1 MVVSMAAGAER
12 RARGSFR
19 ILATGSNLTA
29 ATRHHAITPSRRY
42 AITANR
48 LDRLDRLD
56 REIPGGAVHLEYTPE
71 QQQLRTELRA
81 YFAELVPEDV
91 YARYEDPA
99 AQKRFYRETIRRL
112 GADGWLGV
120 GWPKEY
126 GGRGM
131 TPMDQFIFFDEA
143 AQAVVP
149 LPLMALNTVG
159 PTIMQFGTDEQKA
172 YFLPRILAGEIDF
185 AIGYS
190 EPDAGTDLAA
200 LTCKAVREGDE
211 ETGTYVVNGQKIWTT
226 NGDTADWVW
235 LAVRTDPDAPAH
247 KGITMLLVPT
257 SDPGYSC
264 TLINTL
270 ASHDTTASYY
280 EDIRVPAARRVG
292 QENKGWRLIT
302 NQLNHE
308 RVTLAAHGTMAI
320 RALHDVQRWAASTKL
335 ADGRRVIDLSW
346 VRGRLARTHARLDA
360 MKLLNWQMVNAVES
374 GTLTPQDASAVKVYG
389 SEARRDAYAWLM
401 EIVGA
406 AGPLKDGSAGAVLH
420 GELER
425 GYRSAVIFTFGGG
438 NNEIQR
444 EIISW
449 IGLGMPRVRR

>member
-1 MVVSMAAGAER
+1 M
-12 RARGSFR
+12 
-19 ILATGSNLTA
+19 
-29 ATRHHAITPSRRY
+29 H
-42 AITANR
+42 
-48 LDRLDRLD
+48 LD
-56 REIPGGAVHLEYTPE
+56 HTPE
-71 QQQLRTELRA
+71 QQRLRAELRA
-81 YFAELVPEDV
+81 YFAELVPDHA
-91 YARYEDPA
+91 YARYGDKA
-99 AQKRFYRETIRRL
+99 AQKRFYRETVRRL
-112 GADGWLGV
+112 GTDGWLGV
-120 GWPKEY
+120 GWPEEY

-131 TPMDQFIFFDEA
+131 TAMEQFIFFDEA
-143 AQAVVP
+143 AQAGVP

-159 PTIMQFGTDEQKA
+159 PTLMRYGTEEQKA
-172 YFLPRILAGEIDF
+172 YFLPRILSGEIDF

-190 EPDAGTDLAA
+190 EPGAGTDLAS
-200 LTCKAVREGDE
+200 LRTRAVRDGE
-211 ETGTYVVNGQKIWTT
+211 EYVVNGQKIWTT

-235 LAVRTDPDAPAH
+235 LATRTDPAAPPH

-264 TLINTL
+264 TVINTL

-280 EDIRVPAARRVG
+280 ENIRVPVSRRVG
-292 QENKGWRLIT
+292 EENQGWRLIT

-308 RVTLAAHGTMAI
+308 RVTLAAHGTMAV
-320 RALHDVQRWAASTKL
+320 RALYDVQRWTMETKL
-335 ADGRRVIDLSW
+335 ADGRRVADLPW
-346 VRGRLARTHARLDA
+346 VRRLLARTHTRLDA
-360 MKLLNWQMVNAVES
+360 LKLMNWQMVTAVQE

-401 EIVGA
+401 EIVAA
-406 AGPLKDGSAGAVLH
+406 AGPLKEGSAGTVLH

>member
-1 MVVSMAAGAER
+1 MH
-12 RARGSFR
+12 
-19 ILATGSNLTA
+19 LA
-29 ATRHHAITPSRRY
+29 
-42 AITANR
+42 
-48 LDRLDRLD
+48 
-56 REIPGGAVHLEYTPE
+56 YTPE
-71 QQQLRTELRA
+71 QQQLRTELRT
-81 YFAELVPEDV
+81 YFAELVPDNV
-91 YARYEDPA
+91 YARYADPA
-99 AQKRFYRETIRRL
+99 AQKRFYRETVRRL
-112 GADGWLGV
+112 GGDGWLGV
-120 GWPKEY
+120 GWPEEY
-126 GGRGM
+126 GGRGLS
-131 TPMDQFIFFDEA
+131 PMEQFIFFDEA
-143 AQAVVP
+143 AQAGVP

-172 YFLPRILAGEIDF
+172 HFLPGILSGEIDF

-190 EPDAGTDLAA
+190 EPNAGTDLAA
-200 LTCKAVREGDE
+200 LKTRAVREGE
-211 ETGTYVVNGQKIWTT
+211 TYVVNGQKIWTT

-235 LAVRTDPDAPAH
+235 LAVRTDLDAPAH

-280 EDIRVPAARRVG
+280 EDVRVPVDRRVG
-292 QENKGWRLIT
+292 EENKGWRLIT

-320 RALHDVQRWAASTKL
+320 RALHDVRRWAADTRL
-335 ADGRRVIDLSW
+335 ADGRRVLDLGW
-346 VRGRLARTHARLDA
+346 VRKNLARTHTRLDA
-360 MKLLNWQMVNAVES
+360 MKLLNWQMVNAVQE

-389 SEARRDAYAWLM
+389 SEARRDAYAALM
-401 EIVGA
+401 EVVAA
-406 AGPLKDGSAGAVLH
+406 AGPLKEGSAGTVLH

-444 EIISW
+444 EIIAW

>member
-1 MVVSMAAGAER
+1 MDLQYTPQQRRLRAELREYFADVVPDDSDARRQRLHADPAER
-12 RARGSFR
+12 
-19 ILATGSNLTA
+19 
-29 ATRHHAITPSRRY
+29 
-42 AITANR
+42 
-48 LDRLDRLD
+48 
-56 REIPGGAVHLEYTPE
+56 
-71 QQQLRTELRA
+71 
-81 YFAELVPEDV
+81 
-91 YARYEDPA
+91 
-99 AQKRFYRETIRRL
+99 KRFYRRTIRRL
-112 GADGWLGV
+112 GADGRLGV
-120 GWPKEY
+120 GWPEEY
-126 GGRGM
+126 GGGGM
-131 TPMDQFIFFDEA
+131 TPMEQFIFFDEA
-143 AQAVVP
+143 AQAGVP

-159 PTIMQFGTDEQKA
+159 PTLMRYGTEEQKA
-172 YFLPRILAGEIDF
+172 TFLPGILSGELDF

-190 EPDAGTDLAA
+190 EPGAGTDLAS
-200 LTCKAVREGDE
+200 LTTRAVRDGD
-211 ETGTYVVNGQKIWTT
+211 GYVVNGQKIWTT

-235 LAVRTDPDAPAH
+235 LAVRTAPAEEGVPLH
-247 KGITMLLVPT
+247 KGISILLVPT

-280 EDIRVPAARRVG
+280 ENIRVPFTRRVG
-292 QENKGWRLIT
+292 AENDGWRLIT

-308 RVTLAAHGTMAI
+308 RVTLAAHGSAAI
-320 RALHDVQRWAASTKL
+320 RALRDVRDWAAATKL
-335 ADGRRVIDLSW
+335 PDGRRVTDLGW
-346 VRGRLARTHARLDA
+346 VRGLLARTHIRLDA
-360 MKLLNWQMVNAVES
+360 MKLLNWRMVDALQRS
-374 GTLTPQDASAVKVYG
+374 ALTPQDASAVKVYG

-401 EIVGA
+401 QILGA

>member
-1 MVVSMAAGAER
+1 ME
-12 RARGSFR
+12 
-19 ILATGSNLTA
+19 
-29 ATRHHAITPSRRY
+29 
-42 AITANR
+42 
-48 LDRLDRLD
+48 
-56 REIPGGAVHLEYTPE
+56 
-71 QQQLRTELRA
+71 
-81 YFAELVPEDV
+81 
-91 YARYEDPA
+91 
-99 AQKRFYRETIRRL
+99 
-112 GADGWLGV
+112 
-120 GWPKEY
+120 
-126 GGRGM
+126 
-131 TPMDQFIFFDEA
+131 QFIFFDEA
-143 AQAVVP
+143 AQAGVP

-159 PTIMQFGTDEQKA
+159 PTIMRYGTDEQKA
-172 YFLPRILAGEIDF
+172 YFLPKILSGEIDF

-190 EPDAGTDLAA
+190 EPGAGTDLAS
-200 LTCKAVREGDE
+200 LRTRGVLEGDE
-211 ETGTYVVNGQKIWTT
+211 YVVDGQKIWTT

-235 LAVRTDPDAPAH
+235 LAVRTDPDAPPH

-257 SDPGYSC
+257 TDPGYSC

-280 EDIRVPAARRVG
+280 ENVRVPVSRRVG
-292 QENKGWRLIT
+292 AENQGWRLIT

-320 RALHDVQRWAASTKL
+320 RALHDVQRWAMETKL
-335 ADGRRVIDLSW
+335 ADGRRVADLPW
-346 VRGRLARTHARLDA
+346 VRRLLARTHARLDA
-360 MKLLNWQMVNAVES
+360 LKLLNWQMVGAVQD

-401 EIVGA
+401 EIVAAPGA
-406 AGPLKDGSAGAVLH
+406 LKEGSAGAVLH

>member
-1 MVVSMAAGAER
+1 M
-12 RARGSFR
+12 
-19 ILATGSNLTA
+19 
-29 ATRHHAITPSRRY
+29 
-42 AITANR
+42 
-48 LDRLDRLD
+48 D
-56 REIPGGAVHLEYTPE
+56 LEYTPE
-71 QQQLRTELRA
+71 QQRLRTELRS
-81 YFAELVPEDV
+81 YFAELVPDQA
-91 YARYEDPA
+91 YARHGDPA

-112 GADGWLGV
+112 GTDGWLGV
-120 GWPKEY
+120 GWPEEY
-126 GGRGM
+126 GGRGLTAM
-131 TPMDQFIFFDEA
+131 EQFIFFDEA
-143 AQAVVP
+143 AQAGVP

-159 PTIMQFGTDEQKA
+159 PTIMQYGTAEQKA
-172 YFLPRILAGEIDF
+172 YFLPKILSGEIDF

-190 EPDAGTDLAA
+190 EPGAGTDLAS
-200 LTCKAVREGDE
+200 LRTRAVREGDE
-211 ETGTYVVNGQKIWTT
+211 YVVDGQKIWTT

-235 LAVRTDPDAPAH
+235 LAVRTDPDAPPH

-280 EDIRVPAARRVG
+280 ENVRVPVSRRVG
-292 QENKGWRLIT
+292 AENQGWRLIT

-320 RALHDVQRWAASTKL
+320 RALRDVRRWATETKL
-335 ADGRRVIDLSW
+335 ADGRRVADLPW
-346 VRGRLARTHARLDA
+346 VRRLLARTHVRLEA
-360 MKLLNWQMVNAVES
+360 LRLLNRQMVGAVQD

-401 EIVGA
+401 EIVAAPGA
-406 AGPLKDGSAGAVLH
+406 LKEGSAGAVLH

>member
-1 MVVSMAAGAER
+1 
-12 RARGSFR
+12 
-19 ILATGSNLTA
+19 
-29 ATRHHAITPSRRY
+29 
-42 AITANR
+42 
-48 LDRLDRLD
+48 
-56 REIPGGAVHLEYTPE
+56 VHLEYTPE
-71 QQQLRTELRA
+71 QQQLRAELRT
-81 YFAELVPEDV
+81 YFAELVPDNV
-91 YARYEDPA
+91 YTLPHSPKGMGGAPIADPGE
-99 AQKRFYRETIRRL
+99 QKRFYRETVRRL
-112 GADGWLGV
+112 GTDGWLGV
-120 GWPKEY
+120 GWPREY
-126 GGRGM
+126 GGRGLS
-131 TPMDQFIFFDEA
+131 PMEQFIFFDEA
-143 AQAVVP
+143 AQAGVP

-159 PTIMQFGTDEQKA
+159 PTIMQFGTEEQKA
-172 YFLPRILAGEIDF
+172 YFLPKILSGEIDF

-200 LTCKAVREGDE
+200 LRTRAVREGDE
-211 ETGTYVVNGQKIWTT
+211 DTGTYTVNGQKIWTT

-235 LAVRTDPDAPAH
+235 LAVRTDPEAPPH

-264 TLINTL
+264 TIINTL

-280 EDIRVPAARRVG
+280 ENIRVPASRRVG

-320 RALHDVQRWAASTKL
+320 RALQNVQRWAADTKL
-335 ADGRRVIDLSW
+335 ADGRRVIDLGW
-346 VRGRLARTHARLDA
+346 VRGRLAQTHTKLDA
-360 MKLLNWQMVNAVES
+360 MKLLNWQMVGAVQA
-374 GTLTPQDASAVKVYG
+374 GTLPPQDASAVKVYG

-401 EIVGA
+401 EVVGA
-406 AGPLKDGSAGAVLH
+406 AGPLKEGSAGSVLH

>member
-1 MVVSMAAGAER
+1 MH
-12 RARGSFR
+12 
-19 ILATGSNLTA
+19 LA
-29 ATRHHAITPSRRY
+29 
-42 AITANR
+42 
-48 LDRLDRLD
+48 
-56 REIPGGAVHLEYTPE
+56 YTPE
-71 QQQLRTELRA
+71 QQRLRTELRA
-81 YFAELVPEDV
+81 YFAGLVPDDAN
-91 YARYEDPA
+91 ARHGDRRE
-99 AQKRFYRETIRRL
+99 QKRFYREIIRKL
-112 GADGWLGV
+112 GADRWLGV

-126 GGRGM
+126 GGRGLTAM
-131 TPMDQFIFFDEA
+131 EQFIFFDEA
-143 AQAVVP
+143 AQAGVP

-159 PTIMQFGTDEQKA
+159 PTIMRYGTDEQKA
-172 YFLPRILAGEIDF
+172 YFLPKILSGEIDF

-200 LTCKAVREGDE
+200 LKTRAVRDGDE
-211 ETGTYVVNGQKIWTT
+211 YLVNGQKIWTT

-235 LAVRTDPDAPAH
+235 LATRTDPSAPPH

-257 SDPGYSC
+257 TEPGYSC
-264 TLINTL
+264 TVINTL
-270 ASHDTTASYY
+270 AGHDTTASYY
-280 EDIRVPAARRVG
+280 EDIRVPVSRRVG
-292 QENKGWRLIT
+292 EENQGWRLIT

-320 RALHDVQRWAASTKL
+320 RALHDVQRWAMETKL
-335 ADGRRVIDLSW
+335 ADGRRVVDLPW
-346 VRGRLARTHARLDA
+346 VRRRLARTHVKLDA
-360 MKLLNWQMVNAVES
+360 MKLLNWQMVNAVQN

-389 SEARRDAYAWLM
+389 SEARREAYAWLM
-401 EIVGA
+401 EVVAA
-406 AGPLKDGSAGAVLH
+406 AGALKEGSAGTVLH

>member
-1 MVVSMAAGAER
+1 M
-12 RARGSFR
+12 
-19 ILATGSNLTA
+19 
-29 ATRHHAITPSRRY
+29 
-42 AITANR
+42 
-48 LDRLDRLD
+48 
-56 REIPGGAVHLEYTPE
+56 HLENTPE
-71 QQQLRTELRA
+71 QQRLRTELRA
-81 YFAELVPEDV
+81 YFAQLVPEGA
-91 YARYEDPA
+91 YTRHADPA

-112 GADGWLGV
+112 GTDGWLGV

-126 GGRGM
+126 GGRGL
-131 TPMDQFIFFDEA
+131 TAIEQFIFFDEA
-143 AQAVVP
+143 AQAGVP

-159 PTIMQFGTDEQKA
+159 PTIMQFGTEEQKS
-172 YFLPRILAGEIDF
+172 YFLPRVLSGELDF

-190 EPDAGTDLAA
+190 EPDAGTDLAS
-200 LTCKAVREGDE
+200 LKTRAVREGDE
-211 ETGTYVVNGQKIWTT
+211 YVVNGQKIWTT

-235 LAVRTDPDAPAH
+235 LAVRTDPDAPPH

-257 SDPGYSC
+257 TEPGYSC

-280 EDIRVPAARRVG
+280 ENIRVPVSRRVG
-292 QENKGWRLIT
+292 EENKGWRLIT

-320 RALHDVQRWAASTKL
+320 RSLHNVQRWAMETKL
-335 ADGRRVIDLSW
+335 ADGRRVIDLPW
-346 VRGRLARTHARLDA
+346 VRRRLAQTHTRLDA
-360 MKLLNWQMVNAVES
+360 LKLLNWRMVSSLQE

-401 EIVGA
+401 EIVATAGA
-406 AGPLKDGSAGAVLH
+406 LKEGSAGAVLH

>member
-1 MVVSMAAGAER
+1 M
-12 RARGSFR
+12 
-19 ILATGSNLTA
+19 
-29 ATRHHAITPSRRY
+29 
-42 AITANR
+42 
-48 LDRLDRLD
+48 
-56 REIPGGAVHLEYTPE
+56 HLEYTPE
-71 QQQLRTELRA
+71 QHRLRAELRA
-81 YFAELVPEDV
+81 YFAGLVPEGAHPGDADPT
-91 YARYEDPA
+91 AR
-99 AQKRFYRETIRRL
+99 KRFYRATIRRL
-112 GADGWLGV
+112 GADRWLGV

-126 GGRGM
+126 GGRGLS
-131 TPMDQFIFFDEA
+131 PMEQFIFFDEA
-143 AQAVVP
+143 AQAGVP

-159 PTIMQFGTDEQKA
+159 PTIMRFGTEEQKA
-172 YFLPRILAGEIDF
+172 YFLPRILSGEIDF

-200 LTCKAVREGDE
+200 LKTKAVREGDE
-211 ETGTYVVNGQKIWTT
+211 YVVNGQKIWTT

-235 LAVRTDPDAPAH
+235 LAVRTDPDAPPH

-270 ASHDTTASYY
+270 AGHDTTASYY
-280 EDIRVPAARRVG
+280 ENVRVPVSHRIG
-292 QENKGWRLIT
+292 EENKGWRLIT

-320 RALHDVQRWAASTKL
+320 RALYDVQRWAAGTKL
-335 ADGRRVIDLSW
+335 ADGRRVIDLGW
-346 VRGRLARTHARLDA
+346 VRKRLAQTHTRLDA
-360 MKLLNWQMVNAVES
+360 MKLLNWRMVTALQH

-401 EIVGA
+401 EVVGSA
-406 AGPLKDGSAGAVLH
+406 APLKEGSAGSVLH

>member
-1 MVVSMAAGAER
+1 M
-12 RARGSFR
+12 
-19 ILATGSNLTA
+19 
-29 ATRHHAITPSRRY
+29 H
-42 AITANR
+42 
-48 LDRLDRLD
+48 LD
-56 REIPGGAVHLEYTPE
+56 HTPE
-71 QQQLRTELRA
+71 QQRLRTELRA
-81 YFAELVPEDV
+81 YFATLVPDQA
-91 YARYEDPA
+91 YARHTDPA
-99 AQKRFYRETIRRL
+99 AQKRFYRKTVRRL

-126 GGRGM
+126 GGRGLSAM
-131 TPMDQFIFFDEA
+131 EQFVFFDEA
-143 AQAVVP
+143 AQAGVP

-159 PTIMQFGTDEQKA
+159 PTIMRYGTDEQKR
-172 YFLPRILAGEIDF
+172 YFLPRILSGEIDF

-200 LTCKAVREGDE
+200 LRTRAVREGD
-211 ETGTYVVNGQKIWTT
+211 TYVVNGQKIWTT

-235 LAVRTDPDAPAH
+235 LAVRTDPEAPPH

-257 SDPGYSC
+257 TDPGYSC

-280 EDIRVPAARRVG
+280 ENVRVPVSHRVG
-292 QENKGWRLIT
+292 EENEGWRLIT

-308 RVTLAAHGTMAI
+308 RVTLAAHGTMAV
-320 RALHDVQRWAASTKL
+320 RALHDVRRWAAGTEL
-335 ADGRRVIDLSW
+335 ADGRRVADLLW
-346 VRGRLARTHARLDA
+346 VRRLLARTHARLEA
-360 MKLLNWQMVNAVES
+360 LKLLNWRMVAAVEDR
-374 GTLTPQDASAVKVYG
+374 TLTPQDASAVKVYG

-401 EIVGA
+401 EVVA
-406 AGPLKDGSAGAVLH
+406 APGTLKEGSAGAVLH

>member
-1 MVVSMAAGAER
+1 M
-12 RARGSFR
+12 
-19 ILATGSNLTA
+19 
-29 ATRHHAITPSRRY
+29 H
-42 AITANR
+42 
-48 LDRLDRLD
+48 LD
-56 REIPGGAVHLEYTPE
+56 HTPE
-71 QQQLRTELRA
+71 QRRLRTELRT
-81 YFAELVPEDV
+81 YFADLVPDNAH
-91 YARYEDPA
+91 ARFTDRD
-99 AQKRFYRETIRRL
+99 AQKRFYRDTIRRL
-112 GADGWLGV
+112 GTDGWLGV

-126 GGRGM
+126 GGRGLTAM
-131 TPMDQFIFFDEA
+131 EQFIFFDEA
-143 AQAVVP
+143 AQAGVP

-159 PTIMQFGTDEQKA
+159 PTIMRYGTEEQKSW
-172 YFLPRILAGEIDF
+172 FLPRILSGEIDF

-190 EPDAGTDLAA
+190 EPGAGTDLAS
-200 LTCKAVREGDE
+200 LKTRAVRDGDE
-211 ETGTYVVNGQKIWTT
+211 YVVNGHKIWTT

-235 LAVRTDPDAPAH
+235 LAVRTDPDAPPH
-247 KGITMLLVPT
+247 KGITMLLMPT
-257 SDPGYSC
+257 TDPGYSC
-264 TLINTL
+264 TVINTL

-280 EDIRVPAARRVG
+280 ENVRVPVSHRVG
-292 QENKGWRLIT
+292 EENQGWRLIT

-320 RALHDVQRWAASTKL
+320 RALQNVQRWAMETKL
-335 ADGRRVIDLSW
+335 ADGRRVIDLPW
-346 VRGRLARTHARLDA
+346 VRQRLARTHTRLDA
-360 MKLLNWQMVNAVES
+360 LKLLNWRMVNAVED

-401 EIVGA
+401 EIVAA
-406 AGPLKDGSAGAVLH
+406 AGALKEGSAGEVLH

>member
-1 MVVSMAAGAER
+1 
-12 RARGSFR
+12 
-19 ILATGSNLTA
+19 
-29 ATRHHAITPSRRY
+29 
-42 AITANR
+42 
-48 LDRLDRLD
+48 
-56 REIPGGAVHLEYTPE
+56 VHLEYTPD
-71 QQQLRTELRA
+71 QLRLRTELRA
-81 YFAELVPEDV
+81 YFADLVPDHSSTR
-91 YARYEDPA
+91 YSARYADPA
-99 AQKRFYRETIRRL
+99 AQKRFYRDTVRRL
-112 GADGWLGV
+112 GTDGWLGV
-120 GWPKEY
+120 GWPEEY
-126 GGRGM
+126 GGRGLTAM
-131 TPMDQFIFFDEA
+131 EQFIFFDEA
-143 AQAVVP
+143 SQAGVP

-172 YFLPRILAGEIDF
+172 HFLPKILTGEIDF

-190 EPDAGTDLAA
+190 EPEAGTDLAA
-200 LTCKAVREGDE
+200 LKTRAVRDGDD
-211 ETGTYVVNGQKIWTT
+211 YVVNGQKIWTT

-235 LAVRTDPDAPAH
+235 LAVRTDPGAPPH

-257 SDPGYSC
+257 TDPGYSC

-270 ASHDTTASYY
+270 ASHDTTASHY
-280 EDIRVPAARRVG
+280 ENVRVPVSRRVG
-292 QENKGWRLIT
+292 EENQGWRLIT

-320 RALHDVQRWAASTKL
+320 RALHDVRRWAAETKL
-335 ADGRRVIDLSW
+335 ADGRRVVDLPW
-346 VRGRLARTHARLDA
+346 VRRLLARTHTRLDA
-360 MKLLNWQMVNAVES
+360 LKLLNWQMVTAVQD

-401 EIVGA
+401 EVVGA
-406 AGPLKDGSAGAVLH
+406 AGALKEGSAGAVLH

-449 IGLGMPRVRR
+449 LGLGMPRVRR

>member
-1 MVVSMAAGAER
+1 M
-12 RARGSFR
+12 
-19 ILATGSNLTA
+19 
-29 ATRHHAITPSRRY
+29 
-42 AITANR
+42 
-48 LDRLDRLD
+48 
-56 REIPGGAVHLEYTPE
+56 HLEYTPE
-71 QQQLRTELRA
+71 QQQLRAELRA
-81 YFAELVPEDV
+81 YFATLVPGDASV
-91 YARYEDPA
+91 RYADTA
-99 AQKRFYRETIRRL
+99 AQKTFYRETIRRL

-120 GWPKEY
+120 GWPREY
-126 GGRGM
+126 GGRGL
-131 TPMDQFIFFDEA
+131 TPVEQFVFFDEA
-143 AQAVVP
+143 AQAGVP

-159 PTIMQFGTDEQKA
+159 PTLMRFGTDEQKT
-172 YFLPRILAGEIDF
+172 YFLPKILAGEIDF

-200 LTCKAVREGDE
+200 LRTRAVRDGDA
-211 ETGTYVVNGQKIWTT
+211 YVVNGQKIWTT

-235 LAVRTDPDAPAH
+235 LAVRTDPDAPPH

-257 SDPGYSC
+257 SAPGYSC
-264 TLINTL
+264 TVINTL
-270 ASHDTTASYY
+270 ASHDTTAGYY
-280 EDIRVPAARRVG
+280 EDVRVPVSHRVG
-292 QENKGWRLIT
+292 EENQGWRLIT

-320 RALHDVQRWAASTKL
+320 RALHDVQRWASETRL
-335 ADGRRVIDLSW
+335 ADGRRVIDLGW
-346 VRGRLARTHARLDA
+346 VRGLLARTHTRLDA
-360 MKLLNWQMVNAVES
+360 MKLLNWRMVSALQD

-401 EIVGA
+401 EAVGSA
-406 AGPLKDGSAGAVLH
+406 APLKEGSAGAVLH

-425 GYRSAVIFTFGGG
+425 GYRSAVVFTFGGG

>member
-1 MVVSMAAGAER
+1 M
-12 RARGSFR
+12 
-19 ILATGSNLTA
+19 
-29 ATRHHAITPSRRY
+29 H
-42 AITANR
+42 
-48 LDRLDRLD
+48 LD
-56 REIPGGAVHLEYTPE
+56 HTPE
-71 QQQLRTELRA
+71 QQRLRTELRA
-81 YFAELVPEDV
+81 YFAELVPDNA
-91 YARYEDPA
+91 YARYTDPA
-99 AQKRFYRETIRRL
+99 EQKRFYRATIRRL

-120 GWPKEY
+120 GWPEEY
-126 GGRGM
+126 GGRGLTAM
-131 TPMDQFIFFDEA
+131 EQFIFFDEA
-143 AQAVVP
+143 AQAGVP

-159 PTIMQFGTDEQKA
+159 PTIMRYGTDEQKA
-172 YFLPRILAGEIDF
+172 YFLPRVLSGEIDF

-190 EPDAGTDLAA
+190 EPGAGTDLAS
-200 LTCKAVREGDE
+200 LRTRAVREGDE
-211 ETGTYVVNGQKIWTT
+211 YVVNGQKIWTT

-235 LAVRTDPDAPAH
+235 LAVRTDPGAPPH

-264 TLINTL
+264 TLIRTL

-280 EDIRVPAARRVG
+280 ENVRVPVSRRVG
-292 QENKGWRLIT
+292 AENEGWRLIT

-320 RALHDVQRWAASTKL
+320 RALHDVRRWALETKL
-335 ADGRRVIDLSW
+335 ADGRRVADLPW
-346 VRGRLARTHARLDA
+346 VRRLLARTHTRLDA
-360 MKLLNWQMVNAVES
+360 LKLLNWQMVTAVQD

-401 EIVGA
+401 EILAA
-406 AGPLKDGSAGAVLH
+406 AGPLKEGSAGTVLH

-449 IGLGMPRVRR
+449 LGLGMPRVRR

>member
-1 MVVSMAAGAER
+1 M
-12 RARGSFR
+12 
-19 ILATGSNLTA
+19 
-29 ATRHHAITPSRRY
+29 H
-42 AITANR
+42 
-48 LDRLDRLD
+48 LD
-56 REIPGGAVHLEYTPE
+56 HTPE
-71 QQQLRTELRA
+71 ELRLRAELRA
-81 YFAELVPEDV
+81 YLAELIPDHAH
-91 YARYEDPA
+91 ARQADPA
-99 AQKRFYRETIRRL
+99 SQKRFYRETVRRL

-126 GGRGM
+126 GGRGL
-131 TPMDQFIFFDEA
+131 TPTEQFVFFDEA
-143 AQAVVP
+143 AQAGVP

-159 PTIMQFGTDEQKA
+159 PTIMSHGTDEQKA
-172 YFLPRILAGEIDF
+172 RFLPKILSGEIDF

-190 EPDAGTDLAA
+190 EPGAGTDLAA
-200 LTCKAVREGDE
+200 LKTRAVRDGDE
-211 ETGTYVVNGQKIWTT
+211 YVVDGHKIWTT

-235 LAVRTDPDAPAH
+235 LATRTDPDAPPH
-247 KGITMLLVPT
+247 RGITMLLVPT

-280 EDIRVPAARRVG
+280 ENIRVPVTHRVG
-292 QENKGWRLIT
+292 EENQGWRLIT

-308 RVTLAAHGTMAI
+308 RVTLAAHGTMAV
-320 RALHDVQRWAASTKL
+320 RALHDVQRWTMETKL
-335 ADGRRVIDLSW
+335 TDGRRVIDLPW
-346 VRGRLARTHARLDA
+346 VRRRLAQTHTRLDA
-360 MKLLNWQMVNAVES
+360 LKLLNWQMVNALQN

-401 EIVGA
+401 EVTAAPGA
-406 AGPLKDGSAGAVLH
+406 LREGSTGAVLH

>member
-1 MVVSMAAGAER
+1 M
-12 RARGSFR
+12 
-19 ILATGSNLTA
+19 
-29 ATRHHAITPSRRY
+29 
-42 AITANR
+42 
-48 LDRLDRLD
+48 
-56 REIPGGAVHLEYTPE
+56 HLEYTPE
-71 QQQLRTELRA
+71 QQQLRAELRT
-81 YFAELVPEDV
+81 YFADLIPADAHARHAAPE
-91 YARYEDPA
+91 E
-99 AQKRFYRETIRRL
+99 QKRFYRETIRRL
-112 GADGWLGV
+112 GTDGWLGV
-120 GWPKEY
+120 GWPAEY
-126 GGRGM
+126 GGRGLSAM
-131 TPMDQFIFFDEA
+131 EQFIFFDEA
-143 AQAVVP
+143 AQAGVP

-159 PTIMQFGTDEQKA
+159 PTIMRYGTDEQKA
-172 YFLPRILAGEIDF
+172 YFLPRILSGEIDF

-190 EPDAGTDLAA
+190 EPEAGTDLAA
-200 LTCKAVREGDE
+200 LRTRAVRDGDD
-211 ETGTYVVNGQKIWTT
+211 YVVNGQKIWTT

-235 LAVRTDPDAPAH
+235 LAVRTDPDAPPH

-257 SDPGYSC
+257 TDPGYSC

-270 ASHDTTASYY
+270 ASHDTTASHY
-280 EDIRVPAARRVG
+280 ENVRVPVAHRVG
-292 QENKGWRLIT
+292 EENRGWRLIT

-320 RALHDVQRWAASTKL
+320 RALHDVQRWAVDTRL
-335 ADGRRVIDLSW
+335 ADGRRVADLGW
-346 VRGRLARTHARLDA
+346 VRTLLARTHARLDA
-360 MKLLNWQMVNAVES
+360 MKLLNWRMVSAVQE

-401 EIVGA
+401 EIVGSA
-406 AGPLKDGSAGAVLH
+406 APLKEGSAGAVLH

>member
-1 MVVSMAAGAER
+1 
-12 RARGSFR
+12 
-19 ILATGSNLTA
+19 
-29 ATRHHAITPSRRY
+29 
-42 AITANR
+42 
-48 LDRLDRLD
+48 
-56 REIPGGAVHLEYTPE
+56 VHLEYTPE
-71 QQQLRTELRA
+71 QQRLRTELRA
-81 YFAELVPEDV
+81 YFTELVPEGA
-91 YARYEDPA
+91 YTRHADPA

-112 GADGWLGV
+112 GTDGWLGV

-126 GGRGM
+126 GGRGL
-131 TPMDQFIFFDEA
+131 TAIEQFIFFDEA
-143 AQAVVP
+143 AQAGVP

-159 PTIMQFGTDEQKA
+159 PTIMQYGTEEQKS
-172 YFLPRILAGEIDF
+172 YFLPRVLSGELDF

-190 EPDAGTDLAA
+190 EPDAGTDLAS
-200 LTCKAVREGDE
+200 LKTRAVRDGDE
-211 ETGTYVVNGQKIWTT
+211 YVVNGQKIWTT

-235 LAVRTDPDAPAH
+235 LAVRTDPDAPPH

-257 SDPGYSC
+257 TEPGYSC

-280 EDIRVPAARRVG
+280 ENIRVPVSRRVG
-292 QENKGWRLIT
+292 EENKGWRLIT

-320 RALHDVQRWAASTKL
+320 RSLHNVQRWAMETKL
-335 ADGRRVIDLSW
+335 VDGRRVIDLPW
-346 VRGRLARTHARLDA
+346 VRRRLAQTHTKLDA
-360 MKLLNWQMVNAVES
+360 LKLLNWRMVSAVQE

-401 EIVGA
+401 EIVATAGA
-406 AGPLKDGSAGAVLH
+406 LKDGSAGAVLH

>member
-1 MVVSMAAGAER
+1 M
-12 RARGSFR
+12 
-19 ILATGSNLTA
+19 
-29 ATRHHAITPSRRY
+29 
-42 AITANR
+42 
-48 LDRLDRLD
+48 
-56 REIPGGAVHLEYTPE
+56 HLEYTPE
-71 QQQLRTELRA
+71 QQRLRA
-81 YFAELVPEDV
+81 ELHTYFAALVPDNA
-91 YARYEDPA
+91 YARYADPA
-99 AQKRFYRETIRRL
+99 AQKRFYREAIRRL

-120 GWPKEY
+120 GWPTEY
-126 GGRGM
+126 GGRGLSAM
-131 TPMDQFIFFDEA
+131 EQFIFFDEA
-143 AQAVVP
+143 AQAGVP

-159 PTIMQFGTDEQKA
+159 PTLMRFGTEEQKA
-172 YFLPRILAGEIDF
+172 RFLPGILSGEIDF

-200 LTCKAVREGDE
+200 LKTRAVREGD
-211 ETGTYVVNGQKIWTT
+211 TYVVNGQKIWTT

-235 LAVRTDPDAPAH
+235 LAARTDPDAPPH

-257 SDPGYSC
+257 ADPGYSC

-280 EDIRVPAARRVG
+280 ENVRVPVSHRVG
-292 QENKGWRLIT
+292 EENQGWRLIT

-320 RALHDVQRWAASTKL
+320 RALHNVRRWAAETRL
-335 ADGRRVIDLSW
+335 ADGRRVIDLGW
-346 VRGRLARTHARLDA
+346 VRARLALTHTRLDA
-360 MKLLNWQMVNAVES
+360 MKLLNWQMVSAVENH
-374 GTLTPQDASAVKVYG
+374 TLTPQDASAVKVYG

-401 EIVGA
+401 EVVAA
-406 AGPLKDGSAGAVLH
+406 AGPLKEGSAGAVLH

>member
-1 MVVSMAAGAER
+1 M
-12 RARGSFR
+12 
-19 ILATGSNLTA
+19 
-29 ATRHHAITPSRRY
+29 
-42 AITANR
+42 
-48 LDRLDRLD
+48 
-56 REIPGGAVHLEYTPE
+56 
-71 QQQLRTELRA
+71 
-81 YFAELVPEDV
+81 
-91 YARYEDPA
+91 
-99 AQKRFYRETIRRL
+99 
-112 GADGWLGV
+112 
-120 GWPKEY
+120 
-126 GGRGM
+126 
-131 TPMDQFIFFDEA
+131 
-143 AQAVVP
+143 
-149 LPLMALNTVG
+149 
-159 PTIMQFGTDEQKA
+159 
-172 YFLPRILAGEIDF
+172 
-185 AIGYS
+185 
-190 EPDAGTDLAA
+190 
-200 LTCKAVREGDE
+200 REGDE
-211 ETGTYVVNGQKIWTT
+211 ETGTYVVDGQKIWTT

-280 EDIRVPAARRVG
+280 ENIRVPASRRVG

-320 RALHDVQRWAASTKL
+320 RALHDVQRWAAATKL

-360 MKLLNWQMVNAVES
+360 MKLLNWQMVGAVEA

-406 AGPLKDGSAGAVLH
+406 AGSLKDGSAGAVLH

>member
-1 MVVSMAAGAER
+1 M
-12 RARGSFR
+12 
-19 ILATGSNLTA
+19 
-29 ATRHHAITPSRRY
+29 H
-42 AITANR
+42 
-48 LDRLDRLD
+48 LD
-56 REIPGGAVHLEYTPE
+56 HTPE
-71 QQQLRTELRA
+71 QQRLRTELRA
-81 YFAELVPEDV
+81 YFAELVPDNA
-91 YARYEDPA
+91 YARYTDPA
-99 AQKRFYRETIRRL
+99 EQKRFYRATIRRL

-120 GWPKEY
+120 GWPEEY

-131 TPMDQFIFFDEA
+131 TAMEQFVFFDEA
-143 AQAVVP
+143 AQAGVP

-159 PTIMQFGTDEQKA
+159 PTIMRYGTDEQKA
-172 YFLPRILAGEIDF
+172 YFLPRVLSGEIDF

-190 EPDAGTDLAA
+190 EPGAGTDLAS
-200 LTCKAVREGDE
+200 LRTRAVREGDE
-211 ETGTYVVNGQKIWTT
+211 YVVNGQKIWTT

-235 LAVRTDPDAPAH
+235 LAVRTDPGAPPH

-264 TLINTL
+264 TLIRTL
-270 ASHDTTASYY
+270 ASHDTTASHY
-280 EDIRVPAARRVG
+280 ENVRVPVSRRVG
-292 QENKGWRLIT
+292 AENEGWRLIT

-320 RALHDVQRWAASTKL
+320 RALHDVRRWTRQTEL
-335 ADGRRVIDLSW
+335 ADGRRVADLPW
-346 VRGRLARTHARLDA
+346 VRRLLARTHTRLDA
-360 MKLLNWQMVNAVES
+360 LKLLNWQMVTAVQD

-401 EIVGA
+401 EILAA
-406 AGPLKDGSAGAVLH
+406 AGPLKEGSVGAVLH

-438 NNEIQR
+438 TNEIQR

-449 IGLGMPRVRR
+449 LGLGMPRVRR

>member
-1 MVVSMAAGAER
+1 M
-12 RARGSFR
+12 
-19 ILATGSNLTA
+19 
-29 ATRHHAITPSRRY
+29 H
-42 AITANR
+42 
-48 LDRLDRLD
+48 LD
-56 REIPGGAVHLEYTPE
+56 HTPE
-71 QQQLRTELRA
+71 QQRLRAELRA
-81 YFAELVPEDV
+81 YFAELVPDNA
-91 YARYEDPA
+91 YARHADPVGA
-99 AQKRFYRETIRRL
+99 KRFYRATIRRL

-120 GWPKEY
+120 GWPTEY
-126 GGRGM
+126 GGRGL
-131 TPMDQFIFFDEA
+131 TPTEQFVFFDEA
-143 AQAVVP
+143 AQAGVP

-159 PTIMQFGTDEQKA
+159 PTIMRYGTEEQKA
-172 YFLPRILAGEIDF
+172 WFLPKILAGEIDF

-200 LTCKAVREGDE
+200 LKTRAVREGDE
-211 ETGTYVVNGQKIWTT
+211 YVVNGQKIWTT

-235 LAVRTDPDAPAH
+235 LAVRTDPAAPPH

-257 SDPGYSC
+257 TDPGYSC
-264 TLINTL
+264 TVIRTL

-280 EDIRVPAARRVG
+280 ENVRVPVSHRVG
-292 QENKGWRLIT
+292 AENQGWRLIT

-320 RALHDVQRWAASTKL
+320 RALHDVQRWAAETKL
-335 ADGRRVIDLSW
+335 ADGRRVIDLPW
-346 VRGRLARTHARLDA
+346 VRRRLAQTHVRLDA
-360 MKLLNWQMVNAVES
+360 LKLLNWRMVGALQD

-389 SEARRDAYAWLM
+389 SEARRDAYAWLL
-401 EIVGA
+401 EIA
-406 AGPLKDGSAGAVLH
+406 AAPGTLQEGSPGAVLH

>member
-1 MVVSMAAGAER
+1 MD
-12 RARGSFR
+12 
-19 ILATGSNLTA
+19 LT
-29 ATRHHAITPSRRY
+29 
-42 AITANR
+42 
-48 LDRLDRLD
+48 
-56 REIPGGAVHLEYTPE
+56 YTPE
-71 QQQLRTELRA
+71 QQRLRAELRE
-81 YFAELVPEDV
+81 YFAQLVPEEAA
-91 YARYEDPA
+91 ARHTDA
-99 AQKRFYRETIRRL
+99 AERKRFYRRTIRRL
-112 GADGWLGV
+112 GADGRLGV

-126 GGRGM
+126 GGGGM
-131 TPMDQFIFFDEA
+131 SPMEQFIFFDEA
-143 AQAVVP
+143 AQAGVP

-159 PTIMQFGTDEQKA
+159 PTLMRYGTEEQKA
-172 YFLPRILAGEIDF
+172 AFLPRILSGEIDF

-190 EPDAGTDLAA
+190 EPGAGTDLAS
-200 LTCKAVREGDE
+200 LTTRAVRAGDH
-211 ETGTYVVNGQKIWTT
+211 YVVNGQKIWTT

-235 LAVRTDPDAPAH
+235 LAVRTTPVEQGVPPH
-247 KGITMLLVPT
+247 KGISILLVPT

-280 EDIRVPAARRVG
+280 ENVRVPLTHRVG
-292 QENKGWRLIT
+292 AENEGWRLIT

-308 RVTLAAHGTMAI
+308 RVTLAAHGATAV
-320 RALHDVQRWAASTKL
+320 RALRDVRDWAAATKL
-335 ADGRRVIDLSW
+335 ADGRRVIDLGW
-346 VRGRLARTHARLDA
+346 VRGRLARTHVRLEA
-360 MKLLNWQMVNAVES
+360 MKLLNWRMVDALQR

-401 EIVGA
+401 EILAA
-406 AGPLKDGSAGAVLH
+406 AGPLKDGSTGAALH

>member
-1 MVVSMAAGAER
+1 M
-12 RARGSFR
+12 
-19 ILATGSNLTA
+19 
-29 ATRHHAITPSRRY
+29 
-42 AITANR
+42 
-48 LDRLDRLD
+48 
-56 REIPGGAVHLEYTPE
+56 HLEYTPE
-71 QQQLRTELRA
+71 QQRLRTELRA
-81 YFAELVPEDV
+81 YFVELVPDGA
-91 YARYEDPA
+91 YTRHADPA

-112 GADGWLGV
+112 GGDGWLGV

-126 GGRGM
+126 GGRGL
-131 TPMDQFIFFDEA
+131 TAIEQFIFFDEA
-143 AQAVVP
+143 AQAGVP

-159 PTIMQFGTDEQKA
+159 PTIMQYGSEEQKA
-172 YFLPRILAGEIDF
+172 YFLPRILSGELDF

-190 EPDAGTDLAA
+190 EPDAGTDLAS
-200 LTCKAVREGDE
+200 LKTRAVRDGDE
-211 ETGTYVVNGQKIWTT
+211 YVVNGQKIWTT

-235 LAVRTDPDAPAH
+235 LATRTDPDAPPH

-257 SDPGYSC
+257 TEPGYSC

-280 EDIRVPAARRVG
+280 ENIRVPVSLRVG
-292 QENKGWRLIT
+292 EENKGWRLIT

-320 RALHDVQRWAASTKL
+320 RSLHNVQRWAMETKL
-335 ADGRRVIDLSW
+335 ADGRRVIDLPW
-346 VRGRLARTHARLDA
+346 VRRRLAQTHTRLDA
-360 MKLLNWQMVNAVES
+360 LKLLNWRMVSALQE

-401 EIVGA
+401 EIVAA
-406 AGPLKDGSAGAVLH
+406 AGVLKEGSAGAVLH

>member
-1 MVVSMAAGAER
+1 M
-12 RARGSFR
+12 
-19 ILATGSNLTA
+19 
-29 ATRHHAITPSRRY
+29 H
-42 AITANR
+42 
-48 LDRLDRLD
+48 LD
-56 REIPGGAVHLEYTPE
+56 YTPE
-71 QQQLRTELRA
+71 QQQLRNELRA
-81 YFAELVPEDV
+81 YFAELVPDDAHV
-91 YARYEDPA
+91 RHDGPA
-99 AQKRFYRETIRRL
+99 AQKRFYRDTVRRL
-112 GADGWLGV
+112 GRDGRLGV
-120 GWPKEY
+120 GWPEEY
-126 GGRGM
+126 GGRGLTAM
-131 TPMDQFIFFDEA
+131 EQFIFFDEA
-143 AQAVVP
+143 AQAGVP

-159 PTIMQFGTDEQKA
+159 PTIMQYGTEEQKA
-172 YFLPRILAGEIDF
+172 YFLPKILAGEIDF

-190 EPDAGTDLAA
+190 EPGAGTDLAA
-200 LTCKAVREGDE
+200 LKTRAVREGDV
-211 ETGTYVVNGQKIWTT
+211 YVVDGHKIWTT

-235 LAVRTDPDAPAH
+235 LAVRTDPDAPPH
-247 KGITMLLVPT
+247 RGITMLLVPT

-270 ASHDTTASYY
+270 AGHDTTASYY
-280 EDIRVPAARRVG
+280 ENIRVPVSRRVG
-292 QENKGWRLIT
+292 EENQGWRLIT

-320 RALHDVQRWAASTKL
+320 RALHDVRRWAGRTKL
-335 ADGRRVIDLSW
+335 TDGRRVIDLPW
-346 VRGRLARTHARLDA
+346 VRRRLARTHTRLDA
-360 MKLLNWQMVNAVES
+360 MKLLNWQMVSAVQH

-401 EIVGA
+401 EVVGA
-406 AGPLKDGSAGAVLH
+406 TGALQEGSAGAVLH

>member
-1 MVVSMAAGAER
+1 M
-12 RARGSFR
+12 
-19 ILATGSNLTA
+19 
-29 ATRHHAITPSRRY
+29 
-42 AITANR
+42 
-48 LDRLDRLD
+48 
-56 REIPGGAVHLEYTPE
+56 HLEYTPA
-71 QQQLRTELRA
+71 QNSLRAELRA
-81 YFAELVPEDV
+81 YFAELVPDDV
-91 YARYEDPA
+91 HTRYEDPA
-99 AQKRFYRETIRRL
+99 AQKRFYRETVRRL
-112 GADGWLGV
+112 GTDGWLGV
-120 GWPKEY
+120 GWPTEY
-126 GGRGM
+126 GGRGL
-131 TPMDQFIFFDEA
+131 TPMEQFIFFDEA
-143 AQAVVP
+143 AQAGVP

-159 PTIMQFGTDEQKA
+159 PTIMKYGTDEQKA
-172 YFLPRILAGEIDF
+172 FFLPRILSGEIDF

-200 LTCKAVREGDE
+200 LKTRAVRDGD
-211 ETGTYVVNGQKIWTT
+211 TYLVNGQKIWTT

-235 LAVRTDPDAPAH
+235 LAVRTDPDAPPH

-264 TLINTL
+264 TIINTL

-280 EDIRVPAARRVG
+280 DDVRVPVSRRVG
-292 QENKGWRLIT
+292 EENKGWRLIT

-320 RALHDVQRWAASTKL
+320 RALHDVQRWAAGTPLS
-335 ADGRRVIDLSW
+335 DGRRVIDLPW
-346 VRGRLARTHARLDA
+346 VRRTLARTHARLDA
-360 MKLLNWQMVNAVES
+360 MKLLNWQMVSAVQH

-389 SEARRDAYAWLM
+389 SEARRDAYAALM
-401 EIVGA
+401 EVVGS
-406 AGPLKDGSAGAVLH
+406 AGALKEGSAGAVLH

>member
-1 MVVSMAAGAER
+1 
-12 RARGSFR
+12 
-19 ILATGSNLTA
+19 
-29 ATRHHAITPSRRY
+29 
-42 AITANR
+42 
-48 LDRLDRLD
+48 
-56 REIPGGAVHLEYTPE
+56 VHLEYTPE
-71 QQQLRTELRA
+71 QQRLRTELRA
-81 YFAELVPEDV
+81 YFAELVPEDSL
-91 YARYEDPA
+91 ARHGDRRE
-99 AQKRFYRETIRRL
+99 QKRYYRDIIRRL
-112 GADGWLGV
+112 GADQWLGV

-126 GGRGM
+126 GGRGLSAIE
-131 TPMDQFIFFDEA
+131 QFIFFDEA
-143 AQAVVP
+143 AQAGVP

-159 PTIMQFGTDEQKA
+159 PTIMHFGTDEQKA
-172 YFLPRILAGEIDF
+172 YFLPRILSGEIDF

-190 EPDAGTDLAA
+190 EPDAGTDLAS
-200 LTCKAVREGDE
+200 LKTRAVRDGDQ
-211 ETGTYVVNGQKIWTT
+211 YVVNGQKIWTT

-235 LAVRTDPDAPAH
+235 LATRTDPAAPPH

-257 SDPGYSC
+257 TEPGYSF
-264 TLINTL
+264 TVINTL
-270 ASHDTTASYY
+270 AGHDTTASYY
-280 EDIRVPAARRVG
+280 EDIRVPVTRRVG
-292 QENKGWRLIT
+292 AENQGWRLIT

-320 RALHDVQRWAASTKL
+320 RALHDVQRWATETKL
-335 ADGRRVIDLSW
+335 ADGRRVVDLPW
-346 VRGRLARTHARLDA
+346 VRRLLARTHTRLDA
-360 MKLLNWQMVNAVES
+360 LKLLNWQMVSAVQD

-406 AGPLKDGSAGAVLH
+406 AGALKEGSAGTVLH

>member
-1 MVVSMAAGAER
+1 MH
-12 RARGSFR
+12 
-19 ILATGSNLTA
+19 LA
-29 ATRHHAITPSRRY
+29 
-42 AITANR
+42 
-48 LDRLDRLD
+48 
-56 REIPGGAVHLEYTPE
+56 YTPE
-71 QQQLRTELRA
+71 QQRLRAELRT
-81 YFAELVPEDV
+81 YFAGLVPDHAYTRHAE
-91 YARYEDPA
+91 PA
-99 AQKRFYRETIRRL
+99 DRKRFYRETVRRL

-120 GWPKEY
+120 GWPEEY
-126 GGRGM
+126 GGRGL
-131 TPMDQFIFFDEA
+131 TPMEQFVFFDEA
-143 AQAVVP
+143 AQAGVP

-159 PTIMQFGTDEQKA
+159 PTLMRYGSDEQKA
-172 YFLPRILAGEIDF
+172 YFLPRILSGEIDF

-190 EPDAGTDLAA
+190 EPDAGTDLAS
-200 LTCKAVREGDE
+200 LKTRAVREGDVD
-211 ETGTYVVNGQKIWTT
+211 TGHYTVDGQKIWTT

-235 LAVRTDPDAPAH
+235 LAVRTDPEAPPH
-247 KGITMLLVPT
+247 QGITMLLVPT

-264 TLINTL
+264 TLIDTL

-280 EDIRVPAARRVG
+280 ENIRVPADRRVG
-292 QENKGWRLIT
+292 EENKGWRLIT

-308 RVTLAAHGTMAI
+308 RVTLAAHGTTAV
-320 RALHDVQRWAASTKL
+320 RALHDVQRWATGTKL
-335 ADGRRVIDLSW
+335 AVGRRVIDLPW
-346 VRGRLARTHARLDA
+346 VRRGLARTHTRLDA
-360 MKLLNWQMVNAVES
+360 MKLLNWQLVDAVQD

-401 EIVGA
+401 EIVGS
-406 AGPLKDGSAGAVLH
+406 AGALKENSAGAVLH

>member
-1 MVVSMAAGAER
+1 M
-12 RARGSFR
+12 
-19 ILATGSNLTA
+19 
-29 ATRHHAITPSRRY
+29 H
-42 AITANR
+42 
-48 LDRLDRLD
+48 LD
-56 REIPGGAVHLEYTPE
+56 HTPE
-71 QQQLRTELRA
+71 QQRLRSELRA
-81 YFAELVPEDV
+81 YFAELVPDNA
-91 YARYEDPA
+91 YARYGDPA
-99 AQKRFYRETIRRL
+99 AQKRFYRTTIRRL

-120 GWPKEY
+120 GWPEEY
-126 GGRGM
+126 GGRGATAM
-131 TPMDQFIFFDEA
+131 EQFIFFDEA
-143 AQAVVP
+143 AQAGVP

-159 PTIMQFGTDEQKA
+159 PTIMRYGTDEQKA
-172 YFLPRILAGEIDF
+172 YFLPRILSGEIDF

-190 EPDAGTDLAA
+190 EPDAGTDLAS
-200 LTCKAVREGDE
+200 LRTRAVRDDGGASRSG
-211 ETGTYVVNGQKIWTT
+211 ETGSGSENGGEYVVNGQKIWTT

-235 LAVRTDPDAPAH
+235 LAVRTDPEAPPH

-264 TLINTL
+264 TLIRTL
-270 ASHDTTASYY
+270 ASHDTTASHY
-280 EDIRVPAARRVG
+280 DNVRVPVSRRVG
-292 QENKGWRLIT
+292 EENQGWRLIT

-320 RALHDVQRWAASTKL
+320 RALHDVQRWARETKL
-335 ADGRRVIDLSW
+335 ADGRRVADLPW
-346 VRGRLARTHARLDA
+346 VRRLLARTHVRLEA
-360 MKLLNWQMVNAVES
+360 LKLLNWQMVTAVQD

-401 EIVGA
+401 EIVAA
-406 AGPLKDGSAGAVLH
+406 AGPLKEGSAGAVLH